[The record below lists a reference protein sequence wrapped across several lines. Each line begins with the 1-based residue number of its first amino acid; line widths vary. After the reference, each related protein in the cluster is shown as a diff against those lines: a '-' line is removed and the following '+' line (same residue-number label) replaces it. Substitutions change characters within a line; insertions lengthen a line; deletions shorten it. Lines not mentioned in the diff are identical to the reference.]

1 MNQFFIRMDGQ
12 ERKEQRRR
20 RRSLA
25 ASNLM
30 FIPLLNTMKVFAA
43 VQHLALFRSLKMM
56 RPFCGTVRSFV
67 NENTTSTP
75 PFVAPTIAEDRK
87 LPLLLPPL
95 SESSRRIYLLRHGET
110 DWNAQGRIQGGGFD
124 IPLNENGRA
133 QARAVGSALDDIPLT
148 VIASSDLRR
157 ARETADIVWKQHNSC
172 NRVIDSGFREM
183 SFGEFEG
190 LESHKLDLDPQVKAR
205 FKRISEEIKE
215 DSSKA
220 YPGGGESTAQVK
232 SRAIKA
238 VNDLLKQYPNEKH
251 LAIVSHGRT
260 NKVIIAAMMDS
271 KEINKIRQSNTCIN
285 VIDVDDEGKF
295 TIRILNYIDHVK
307 DNVIER

>member
-1 MNQFFIRMDGQ
+1 
-12 ERKEQRRR
+12 
-20 RRSLA
+20 
-25 ASNLM
+25 
-30 FIPLLNTMKVFAA
+30 
-43 VQHLALFRSLKMM
+43 
-56 RPFCGTVRSFV
+56 
-67 NENTTSTP
+67 
-75 PFVAPTIAEDRK
+75 
-87 LPLLLPPL
+87 
-95 SESSRRIYLLRHGET
+95 
-110 DWNAQGRIQGGGFD
+110 
-124 IPLNENGRA
+124 
-133 QARAVGSALDDIPLT
+133 
-148 VIASSDLRR
+148 
-157 ARETADIVWKQHNSC
+157 
-172 NRVIDSGFREM
+172 M

-190 LESHKLDLDPQVKAR
+190 LESHKLDLDPQTKAR

-232 SRAIKA
+232 SRAINA

-260 NKVIIAAMMDS
+260 NKVLIAAMMDS